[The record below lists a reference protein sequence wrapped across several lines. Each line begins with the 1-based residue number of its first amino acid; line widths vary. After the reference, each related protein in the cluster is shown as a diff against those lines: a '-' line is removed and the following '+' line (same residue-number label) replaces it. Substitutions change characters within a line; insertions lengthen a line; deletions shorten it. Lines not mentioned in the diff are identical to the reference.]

1 MHILEDLIQKI
12 KLAKGPVVLYT
23 NIKATIVLKNIQ
35 KSQTNKNPAKVKKQD
50 RPELQTPKDSIVG

>member
-23 NIKATIVLKNIQ
+23 NIKATIVLKTFRNHR
-35 KSQTNKNPAKVKKQD
+35 QTTLQLKLKNKID
-50 RPELQTPKDSIVG
+50 RSSKLLRIL

>member
-23 NIKATIVLKNIQ
+23 NIKATTILKTFRNHRETTLELKLKNKI
-35 KSQTNKNPAKVKKQD
+35 D
-50 RPELQTPKDSIVG
+50 RSSKLLWIL